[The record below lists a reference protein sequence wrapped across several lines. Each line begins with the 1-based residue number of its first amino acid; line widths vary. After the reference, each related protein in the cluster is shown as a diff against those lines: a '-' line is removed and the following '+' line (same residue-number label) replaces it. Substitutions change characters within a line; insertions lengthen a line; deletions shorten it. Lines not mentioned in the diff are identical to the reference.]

1 MKNIYLYYFTFLT
14 PAILLI
20 YFWESLPSTTSL
32 TLLFTY
38 VFVYRSLID
47 GLRLKAKGVLQS
59 REIWKIA
66 IPGVRGKYFKEL
78 YLQK

>member
-1 MKNIYLYYFTFLT
+1 MKNIYLYYLTILT
-14 PAILLI
+14 PAFLLM
-20 YFWESLPSTTSL
+20 YFWNSLPSTTSL
-32 TLLFTY
+32 VLLFTY

-47 GLRLKAKGVLQS
+47 GIRLKAQGVLQTK
-59 REIWKIA
+59 EIWKIA